1 MSEKQ
6 AYEFHVS
13 ATLTVSADVTVIA
26 ASQEEARAW
35 VRKQLDLH
43 ASNLTNELQESAA
56 EQVRKEMGSDE
67 FEVELTEVRELTE
80 DDEEA

>member
-26 ASQEEARAW
+26 VSQEEAKAW
-35 VRKQLDLH
+35 VRKQLDLR

-56 EQVRKEMGSDE
+56 EQVRKELGSDE
-67 FEVELTEVRELTE
+67 FEVELTEVREPAK

>member
-26 ASQEEARAW
+26 VSQEEAKAW
-35 VRKQLDLH
+35 VRKQLDLR

-56 EQVRKEMGSDE
+56 EQVRKELGSDE
-67 FEVELTEVRELTE
+67 FEVELTEVREPTK

>member
-26 ASQEEARAW
+26 VSQEEAEAW
-35 VRKQLDLH
+35 VRKQLDLR

-56 EQVRKEMGSDE
+56 EQVRKELGSDE
-67 FEVELTEVRELTE
+67 FEVELTEVREPAK